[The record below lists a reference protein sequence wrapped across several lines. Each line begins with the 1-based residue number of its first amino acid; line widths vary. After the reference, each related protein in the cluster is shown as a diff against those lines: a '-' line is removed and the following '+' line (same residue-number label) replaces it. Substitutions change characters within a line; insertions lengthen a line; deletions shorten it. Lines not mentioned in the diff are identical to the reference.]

1 MKNSNKR
8 CGASSGHRTEL
19 LEALERD
26 PPADIALEKLPVTAL
41 KAEYDRRLRASLIA
55 EINAIPGM
63 VKRLTHD
70 AARNLIY
77 FCLGFKVDTWG
88 ELKEI
93 RDKDNPAADVIQEA
107 VQQQMTEAVPEFLRD
122 FSDEVSKKVLLDKRA
137 HLERRYRDAFGYA
150 VDRAVA
156 DRAVADA
163 ADFAKSVV
171 PVITQTPGQS
181 FAAFDVAWDQ
191 AAQSFK
197 LKPVE
202 EVRNEQ
208 SEDDG
213 AGPGSGEVD
222 PDEA

>member
-1 MKNSNKR
+1 M
-8 CGASSGHRTEL
+8 
-19 LEALERD
+19 
-26 PPADIALEKLPVTAL
+26 TAL

-55 EINAIPGM
+55 EINAIPGT
-63 VKRLTHD
+63 VKQLTH
-70 AARNLIY
+70 AAAQNLIY
-77 FCLGFKVDTWG
+77 FCLGFKVDAWG
-88 ELKEI
+88 EMKEI

-107 VQQQMTEAVPEFLRD
+107 VQRQMTEAIPDFLRD
-122 FSDEVSKKVLLDKRA
+122 FSNEESKKVLLDKRA
-137 HLERRYRDAFGYA
+137 YLEKRYRDAFGYA

-163 ADFAKSVV
+163 AAFAKAVV

-181 FAAFDVAWDQ
+181 FAALDVAWDQ
-191 AAQSFK
+191 TAQSFK

-208 SEDDG
+208 PEDDG
-213 AGPGSGEVD
+213 AGPGGGEVD